1 LFEWHVVYDYPHSD
15 SQNKPGWIG
24 FTIIKPVYPVG
35 GDMKFRLIITLSLL
49 ALIVLTACTSPTP
62 AVTTEQPAGESQN
75 SPTEAPPAEAYPQT
89 AQQAVAVTEAPQV
102 APGQALYP
110 EPQSGDSVTW
120 SQAVAM
126 LNNAE
131 VNQIM
136 KSATLELTLSL
147 KDGRS
152 LLTNEPGD
160 GELQIV
166 LDKCG
171 DVCAG
176 IEVTGP

>member
-1 LFEWHVVYDYPHSD
+1 
-15 SQNKPGWIG
+15 
-24 FTIIKPVYPVG
+24 
-35 GDMKFRLIITLSLL
+35 MKFRLTIILSLL
-49 ALIVLTACTSPTP
+49 ALSVLAACTSPTP
-62 AVTTEQPAGESQN
+62 AVTTEQPSGEVQTA
-75 SPTEAPPAEAYPQT
+75 PTEPAPAEAYPQS
-89 AQQAVAVTEAPQV
+89 AQQPVAVTEAPQ
-102 APGQALYP
+102 AATGQALYP

-131 VNQIM
+131 ITQIM
-136 KSATLELTLSL
+136 KSASLELTLSL

-152 LLTNEPGD
+152 LVTNEPGD

-171 DVCAG
+171 DVCSG

>member
-1 LFEWHVVYDYPHSD
+1 
-15 SQNKPGWIG
+15 
-24 FTIIKPVYPVG
+24 
-35 GDMKFRLIITLSLL
+35 MKFRLTIILSLL
-49 ALIVLTACTSPTP
+49 ALIVLAACTSPTP
-62 AVTTEQPAGESQN
+62 AVTTEQPSGEVQTA
-75 SPTEAPPAEAYPQT
+75 PTEPAPAEAYPQT
-89 AQQAVAVTEAPQV
+89 AQQAAAVTEVPQV
-102 APGQALYP
+102 ATGQALYP

-131 VNQIM
+131 VSQVM
-136 KSATLELTLSL
+136 KAASLELTMNL

-152 LLTNEPGD
+152 LITTEPGD

-166 LDKCG
+166 LDRCG